1 MARMMAML
9 QSNVAWYAEIV
20 ILAGSACDKV
30 GLLEDY
36 ERQEGFQYKEDITL
50 TSNARIAG
58 AAEIERLARL
68 FSLQLRCECA
78 RNLFLCFDLE
88 SLLGSDSLGC
98 AGNDLAIFH
107 ESLDQE
113 VVLTFTMVALLNTLS
128 TEIEVPVV
136 ADATMPVDVWNS
148 FIALV
153 ATDSEGCA
161 WNWEASTICYAT
173 HGVQPFGENGML
185 SEEVVTISKESG
197 HRCLILGTL
206 VNEIFFLRGI
216 LLLGQGRISLLKGS
230 FASIRETAFFRDG
243 PVVRLLC
250 FLSSFLDRLTWLL
263 RVGLEGWHKG
273 NSGGVST
280 QLLECWKGFAC
291 AGLGLIFGRIR
302 DVGVDVAAGGETLR
316 KGRSWLWHLD
326 RLGC

>member
-50 TSNARIAG
+50 TSNARVAG

-68 FSLQLRCECA
+68 FFLQLRCERA

-88 SLLGSDSLGC
+88 SLLGSDGLGC

-113 VVLTFTMVALLNTLS
+113 VVLTFTKVALLNTLS
-128 TEIEVPVV
+128 TEIEVPDV
-136 ADATMPVDVWNS
+136 ADATMPVDVWNG

-153 ATDSEGCA
+153 AADSEGCA
-161 WNWEASTICYAT
+161 WNWEASTSCYAT

-185 SEEVVTISKESG
+185 SEEVVTMSRESG
-197 HRCLILGTL
+197 HMCLIVGTL
-206 VNEIFFLRGI
+206 INEVFFLRGI
-216 LLLGQGRISLLKGS
+216 LLGHISLLKGS

-243 PVVRLLC
+243 PAVRLLC
-250 FLSSFLDRLTWLL
+250 LLSSFLDHLTWLL
-263 RVGLEGWHKG
+263 RVGLEGWHEG
-273 NSGGVST
+273 NSGGVIC
-280 QLLECWKGFAC
+280 QLLDCWKGFAC